1 MMSGIYL
8 KIFQQRKKRNKK
20 GNFRERKYGKLFI
33 IVGTSSSIY
42 GELFYLSLYFYTRW
56 KFSIIKE
63 FLSSVFSRV

>member
-8 KIFQQRKKRNKK
+8 KILQQRKKRERKK
-20 GNFRERKYGKLFI
+20 GNLRKYGKLFI

-42 GELFYLSLYFYTRW
+42 GELFYLSLYFHTRW
-56 KFSIIKE
+56 KISIIKE

>member
-8 KIFQQRKKRNKK
+8 KILQQRKKRERKK
-20 GNFRERKYGKLFI
+20 GNLRKYGKLFI

-56 KFSIIKE
+56 KISIIKE

>member
-8 KIFQQRKKRNKK
+8 KIFQQRKKRERKK
-20 GNFRERKYGKLFI
+20 GNLRKYGKLFI

-56 KFSIIKE
+56 KISIIKE

>member
-8 KIFQQRKKRNKK
+8 KIFQQRKKRERKK
-20 GNFRERKYGKLFI
+20 GNLRKYGKLFI

-42 GELFYLSLYFYTRW
+42 GELFYLSLYFYTLW
-56 KFSIIKE
+56 KISIIKE

>member
-8 KIFQQRKKRNKK
+8 KIFQQRKKRERKK
-20 GNFRERKYGKLFI
+20 GNLRKHGKLFI

-56 KFSIIKE
+56 KISIIKE